1 MTGQAADRI
10 VKKGWRRRAA
20 GFVVAFAISLIVGRF
35 FETVASKPAI
45 DAALRA
51 QTGWMEALSDFS
63 PFGVARM
70 YGDMASADMMSR
82 QRHSYIDSEGKLQYT
97 NPSGSPQDGLAAPMK
112 ALFATVA
119 ALVAAG
125 GVVGLV
131 QIGMGVLAVWLLL
144 DWLKRRRNF
153 EITSGPLIFLA
164 WPLAVILAASL
175 IAVVLK
181 AVMVAALSALS
192 WATGLAAG
200 AAGATG
206 VVGFCWYCLQKLGE
220 KGAEHALTPK
230 I

>member
-10 VKKGWRRRAA
+10 VKKGWRRRVA

-35 FETVASKPAI
+35 VETVASKPVI

-63 PFGVARM
+63 PWGVAKLF
-70 YGDMASADMMSR
+70 GDKASADMMSR
-82 QRHSYIDSEGKLQYT
+82 ERQSYLNAEGRIQYT
-97 NPSGSPQDGLAAPMK
+97 NSSGGPQDGLAVPMK
-112 ALFATVA
+112 ALLATVA

-131 QIGMGVLAVWLLL
+131 QIGMGVLAVWLVL
-144 DWLKRRRNF
+144 DWLKRRRNV
-153 EITSGPLIFLA
+153 EITSGPLLFVG
-164 WPLAVILAASL
+164 WPVAVILAASL
-175 IAVVLK
+175 IAVALK
-181 AVMVAALSALS
+181 AVMVAALGALS

-206 VVGFCWYCLQKLGE
+206 VVGFCWYCLQ
-220 KGAEHALTPK
+220 
-230 I
+230 